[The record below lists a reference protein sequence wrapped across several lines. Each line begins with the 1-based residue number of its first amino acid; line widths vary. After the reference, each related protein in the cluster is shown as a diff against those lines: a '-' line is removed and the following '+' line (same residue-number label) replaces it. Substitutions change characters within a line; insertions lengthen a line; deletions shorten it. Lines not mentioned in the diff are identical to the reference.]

1 MNMKLFREK
10 KRFRYLW
17 RMLMIADY
25 PLPVLLTSWIVMTQ
39 GLSICLSNFVKIFL
53 LNLDISYDRISIN

>member
-1 MNMKLFREK
+1 
-10 KRFRYLW
+10 
-17 RMLMIADY
+17 MIADY